1 MIVSITVPTII
12 ASITAAAYLTYAII
26 KNKGIPESISATA
39 YAIKHRK
46 SFTIAMSTVAMLMLP
61 ELLTDSKSNTEWLAF
76 VSIAGLL
83 MVGMTPDYRNKEEG
97 TLHYVGAFLT
107 SVCSQ
112 IMLALNDPVA
122 LLGWGTYPLLLLLG
136 KKKNYAF
143 WGEIICLLNIFFY
156 LLYNTAK

>member
-1 MIVSITVPTII
+1 MTVPTII
-12 ASITAAAYLTYAII
+12 AGVTAAAYLVYAVI

-39 YAIKHRK
+39 YAVKHSK
-46 SFTIAMSTVAMLMLP
+46 TFTVAMSAVAMLMLP
-61 ELLTDSKSNTEWLAF
+61 ELLTDGKPGTEWLSFA
-76 VSIAGLL
+76 SIAGLL
-83 MVGMTPDYRNKEEG
+83 MVGMTPNYKDKEEG
-97 TLHYVGAFLT
+97 RLHYIGAFLA

-112 IMLALNDPVA
+112 VMLAINDPVS
-122 LLGWGTYPLLLLLG
+122 LLGWGAYPLLLLFE